1 MIEHEDDLDGDEDS
15 VCDDV
20 LVSTDSVHTTR
31 SAVAVM
37 EAAVSSATNHPNV
50 VKTYDY
56 KTSSAGVAGGRATL
70 PGNVS
75 CLSGACH
82 TAPSL
87 PDIIRWHGQG
97 QAPCGGEVQRRSN
110 LLAHTSNLVIL
121 SARPHHLFRRLVIH
135 HMCPAS

>member
-1 MIEHEDDLDGDEDS
+1 MG
-15 VCDDV
+15 DDV

-75 CLSGACH
+75 CLCGARC

-87 PDIIRWHGQG
+87 LKFAAGTARV
-97 QAPCGGEVQRRSN
+97 QALCD
-110 LLAHTSNLVIL
+110 H
-121 SARPHHLFRRLVIH
+121 
-135 HMCPAS
+135 

>member
-1 MIEHEDDLDGDEDS
+1 MGHAMHVRPVCLSNSSTHLAPCLSTQVIEHEDDLDGDEDS
-15 VCDDV
+15 LCDDV

-75 CLSGACH
+75 ILCGACH

-87 PDIIRWHGQG
+87 PSPAG
-97 QAPCGGEVQRRSN
+97 
-110 LLAHTSNLVIL
+110 
-121 SARPHHLFRRLVIH
+121 SARVSALCDRGL
-135 HMCPAS
+135 